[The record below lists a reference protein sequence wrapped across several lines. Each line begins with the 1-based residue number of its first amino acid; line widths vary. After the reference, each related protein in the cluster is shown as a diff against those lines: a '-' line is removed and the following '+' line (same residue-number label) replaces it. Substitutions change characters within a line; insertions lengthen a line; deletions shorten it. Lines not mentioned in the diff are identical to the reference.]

1 MRCTPRHNPGWLPA
15 LGAALGFA
23 TAGWC
28 GGPVDVEHLTLLGRV
43 FVEPVDARRVV
54 VAVSTRLDGASEHLF
69 LYTAATPLTVTPRMR
84 DVEATVYY
92 ETTGGLRITP
102 AVTDSQILEFVVS
115 PAFDSRRSDGSVL
128 GFRQTLALK
137 HYVANPR
144 LRTEDLNTVH
154 ETGNCDLTPE
164 SCVEVAGQFL
174 PFPG

>member
-1 MRCTPRHNPGWLPA
+1 M
-15 LGAALGFA
+15 
-23 TAGWC
+23 
-28 GGPVDVEHLTLLGRV
+28 TLVGRV
-43 FVEPVDARRVV
+43 FVEPIDSRRVV
-54 VAVSTRLDGASEHLF
+54 VAVTTRLDDAFEHVF
-69 LYTAATPLTVTPRMR
+69 LYTAGMPLTVPPRMR
-84 DVEATVYY
+84 HVEATVYY

-115 PAFDSRRSDGSVL
+115 AAFDSRRSDGSVL